1 MPDGHSGVASVTAT
15 TGHRVETPRHIPS
28 SVSIVV
34 GVEWWRGRPIPAMF
48 HSDPISLCFT
58 VPESL

>member
-15 TGHRVETPRHIPS
+15 TGHRVETLALFLPLCLLLLGLS
-28 SVSIVV
+28 
-34 GVEWWRGRPIPAMF
+34 GGGRPIPAMF
-48 HSDPISLCFT
+48 HSDPVSLCFT